1 MGKLHEHGAR
11 GEAGSEMSLERDPAL
26 SPWHSGTLVLW
37 AVLFAVWMMANSTL
51 SPAVAVLGLVLTFG
65 LAVLF
70 ARRSEAWRRVRPGVG
85 AAFGFLAYTATFFF
99 EMAKANLAM
108 LRHVYAPAMAIR
120 PGVVD
125 VRTRLRSPMGRLALA
140 NSIALTP
147 GSLIIDL
154 SGERLVLHWLD
165 VQTTDVEA
173 VSALIASPF
182 EQRLE
187 KVFG

>member
-1 MGKLHEHGAR
+1 
-11 GEAGSEMSLERDPAL
+11 
-26 SPWHSGTLVLW
+26 
-37 AVLFAVWMMANSTL
+37 
-51 SPAVAVLGLVLTFG
+51 
-65 LAVLF
+65 
-70 ARRSEAWRRVRPGVG
+70 
-85 AAFGFLAYTATFFF
+85 
-99 EMAKANLAM
+99 M

-165 VQTTDVEA
+165 VQ
-173 VSALIASPF
+173 
-182 EQRLE
+182 
-187 KVFG
+187 K